1 MQATRGYRFSGFCAE
16 ITSMPN
22 VTSISKDY
30 GYLIIYAMIRYV
42 SSQMAYQM
50 EENSFRGCVPEISAI
65 LLALGTFFLQRYTVW
80 LRQIRPFGQFG
91 QLSLIPSSGSLFILS
106 RIDDRNRSCLE
117 TSQWR
122 LNIANKTSEDLLGS
136 STACFR
142 NHFDIEVTT
151 QMQYTHIPN
160 QSLDWMYVFS

>member
-1 MQATRGYRFSGFCAE
+1 
-16 ITSMPN
+16 MPN

-50 EENSFRGCVPEISAI
+50 EENSFRGCIPEISAI

-80 LRQIRPFGQFG
+80 LRQIRPFGKFG

-106 RIDDRNRSCLE
+106 RIDDRDRSCLE
-117 TSQWR
+117 TSQ
-122 LNIANKTSEDLLGS
+122 
-136 STACFR
+136 
-142 NHFDIEVTT
+142 
-151 QMQYTHIPN
+151 
-160 QSLDWMYVFS
+160 

>member
-1 MQATRGYRFSGFCAE
+1 MQATRGYRFSEFCAE

-50 EENSFRGCVPEISAI
+50 AYQMEENSFRGCIPEISAI

-80 LRQIRPFGQFG
+80 LRQIRPLGQFG

-106 RIDDRNRSCLE
+106 RIDDRDRSCLE
-117 TSQWR
+117 TSQ
-122 LNIANKTSEDLLGS
+122 
-136 STACFR
+136 
-142 NHFDIEVTT
+142 
-151 QMQYTHIPN
+151 
-160 QSLDWMYVFS
+160 

>member
-1 MQATRGYRFSGFCAE
+1 MQATRGYRFSEFCAE

-42 SSQMAYQM
+42 SSQMAYQMAYQM

-106 RIDDRNRSCLE
+106 RIDDRDMSCLE
-117 TSQWR
+117 TSQ
-122 LNIANKTSEDLLGS
+122 
-136 STACFR
+136 
-142 NHFDIEVTT
+142 
-151 QMQYTHIPN
+151 
-160 QSLDWMYVFS
+160 

>member
-1 MQATRGYRFSGFCAE
+1 
-16 ITSMPN
+16 MPN

-65 LLALGTFFLQRYTVW
+65 LLALGTVFLQRYTVW

-91 QLSLIPSSGSLFILS
+91 QLRFNFFIRIPFYFIK
-106 RIDDRNRSCLE
+106 N
-117 TSQWR
+117 
-122 LNIANKTSEDLLGS
+122 
-136 STACFR
+136 
-142 NHFDIEVTT
+142 
-151 QMQYTHIPN
+151 
-160 QSLDWMYVFS
+160 